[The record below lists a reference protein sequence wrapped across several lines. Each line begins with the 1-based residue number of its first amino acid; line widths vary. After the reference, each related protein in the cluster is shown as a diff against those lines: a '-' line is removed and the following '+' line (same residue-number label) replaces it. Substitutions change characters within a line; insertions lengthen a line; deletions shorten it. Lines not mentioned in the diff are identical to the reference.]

1 MGGSGAL
8 SSAQAL
14 GAGPVRRTRPG
25 MAPRVALAREA
36 GAAGLPGD
44 AVVAT
49 LDAVARQMRPRMATF
64 FRVAPDGALASSFVH
79 ASDVHAVAAVSSWKR
94 ALHGLD
100 PLAPADLAGLA
111 TPVATFADV
120 GALDLVRSGR
130 SLAYRGIGVVNDVR
144 MLVRDGDRIE
154 GGVTLWRSLRSRA
167 WTPRQL
173 QLLAALQTF
182 AEQAW
187 LEGTAAL
194 RGEDDGAF
202 ALLTP
207 REREVAR
214 LIAAGASNA
223 EVARALHV
231 GLETA
236 KSHTRAI
243 LAKLGAASRREVML
257 RLGGSGP
264 VPAAGAGAGADAA
277 AVERLLAALLRW
289 SRLRVDGAAAGWA
302 LVSGRGAIVACDAA
316 RTGEDGE
323 AVSDPSAAALG
334 EALLAP
340 AFLRDAVDDVARA
353 DVFATAGVHPRG
365 ALVRRLAAERGWSEP
380 IVLVLRL
387 HGRVAGLVWVARSRR
402 SLCDDGAAVRAL
414 RTLHPLLETAVAP
427 LLRRALARPSELTA
441 PVFLRLTRRERA
453 VARAAIGG
461 AGNAEIARALGISE
475 ATVKTHMSRVLAK
488 CGVRSRAQLIALA
501 HAR

>member
-1 MGGSGAL
+1 MG
-8 SSAQAL
+8 
-14 GAGPVRRTRPG
+14 RPG
-25 MAPRVALAREA
+25 VLSNARAPRVGAAHPPALGMPPRVLPDRAA
-36 GAAGLPGD
+36 GTAGLPGD

-49 LDAVARQMRPRMATF
+49 LDAVARQLRPRAATF
-64 FRVAPDGALASSFVH
+64 FHVAPDGALSSSFVH
-79 ASDVHAVAAVSSWKR
+79 AADGHAVAAVSSWKR

-100 PLAPADLAGLA
+100 PLAPRELAGL
-111 TPVATFADV
+111 TLPVVTFADV
-120 GALDLVRSGR
+120 GALDLVSSGR
-130 SLAYRGIGVVNDVR
+130 SRAYRGIGVVNDVR

-154 GGVTLWRSLRSRA
+154 GGVTLWRSVRSRA

-173 QLLAALQTF
+173 RLLGALQAF

-187 LEGTAAL
+187 LERAAAL
-194 RGEDDGAF
+194 RAQDDGAF

-207 REREVAR
+207 RERDVAR

-223 EVARALHV
+223 EIARALHV
-231 GLETA
+231 GFETA

-243 LAKLGAASRREVML
+243 LAKLGVTSRREVML
-257 RLGGSGP
+257 RLPGSAQP
-264 VPAAGAGAGADAA
+264 SAASSDADADVA
-277 AVERLLAALLRW
+277 ATERLLAALLRW
-289 SRLRVDGAAAGWA
+289 SQLRVDGAAAGWT
-302 LVSGRGAIVACDAA
+302 LVSGRGAIVASDAA
-316 RTGEDGE
+316 SAAEDGW

-334 EALLAP
+334 ETLLSP
-340 AFLRDAVDDVARA
+340 AFLRDTVADASGA
-353 DVFATAGVHPRG
+353 DVFATAGAHPRS
-365 ALVRRLAAERGWSEP
+365 ALVRRLAAECGWSEP

-402 SLCDDGAAVRAL
+402 SLCDDRAAVQAL
-414 RTLHPLLETAVAP
+414 RTLRPLLETAVAP
-427 LLRRALARPSELTA
+427 LLQRALTRPSELAA

-501 HAR
+501 QAS